1 MQDHD
6 SSCCLHPRLGM
17 PILMRVAMLLTLLV
31 MVVGCE
37 KQGQQAPSGATPS
50 NSTTTPG
57 QTVALPQV
65 DQRICT
71 AVAILVDTSGSM
83 EQKVRDR
90 SQRMQAKSA
99 IARDALR
106 KIVDFTGQWSA
117 AHPDRPLMVGIFSFS
132 SSASSI
138 LPVSTFN
145 SDQAQAA
152 VTAIPAP
159 GGGTA
164 IGDALQEGFK
174 ALYASGCVRKHV
186 VCITDGEN
194 TSGPAPDRIA
204 RGLFAQ
210 TGGEVELHFVAFDT
224 SAEKFG
230 FLNDVNGHVVEAA
243 DGEQLSARLTE
254 IYERRILAEAMP
266 AEKP

>member
-1 MQDHD
+1 MQNLDIAPGF
-6 SSCCLHPRLGM
+6 SIQFAV
-17 PILMRVAMLLTLLV
+17 PIRAYFLMLLAFFALV
-31 MVVGCE
+31 VSCAKE
-37 KQGQQAPSGATPS
+37 SNQTPSAPSATE
-50 NSTTTPG
+50 TTTPAPG
-57 QTVALPQV
+57 IVLPQV

-83 EQKVRDR
+83 EQKVRDQSR
-90 SQRMQAKSA
+90 RMQPKSV

-106 KIVDFTGQWSA
+106 KIVDVTEHWSA
-117 AHPDRPLMVGIFSFS
+117 AHPDRPLMVGIYSFS
-132 SSASSI
+132 SSASPV
-138 LPVSTFN
+138 LPVGLFN
-145 SDQAQAA
+145 SNQAQTA

-164 IGDALQEGFK
+164 IGDALQGGFK
-174 ALYASGCVRKHV
+174 ALYASGCVRKHI

-194 TSGPAPDRIA
+194 TSGPAPNRVA
-204 RGLFAQ
+204 RDLFTQ

-230 FLNDVNGHVVEAA
+230 FLKDVNGHVVEAA